1 MAATSARRVAVLLL
15 ALLVGGTASAG
26 LPAAAAPGPAPFAVR
41 SDSVDHAQRAASHA
55 SHDLAGWQRR
65 LHQAVVRYRHA
76 LVGLAHSVNASVAS
90 EQVASQAAQ
99 DAQAAA
105 AGRVADIRAIY
116 MTGGSVGMLGTL
128 LDAQSPSDLASRL
141 MFVSQV
147 LAMNQSTSA
156 TARRAAQR
164 AQTIANQRRQA
175 AQRQIAQA
183 SSVAAAAQ
191 RLQRIVSRSKALAKA
206 LHDRADRLQA
216 AQALAAAQAAA
227 AAATSQ
233 AASSVKAGGIPENYL
248 ALYRAAAPTCPMP
261 WVVLAAIGQVE
272 SGHGSNMGPSS
283 AGAMGP
289 MQFLPSTFAAYAVDG
304 DGDGVANIMDPADA
318 IYTAARYLCANGAGH
333 GPHGLYQAIFRYNHA
348 DWYVQMVMN
357 VAAQLAQR
365 FGQPVPVATR

>member
-1 MAATSARRVAVLLL
+1 MAATTARRFAVLILI
-15 ALLVGGTASAG
+15 AVVGWTGSVG
-26 LPAAAAPGPAPFAVR
+26 SAAAAPGPVSFGVR
-41 SDSVDHAQRAASHA
+41 TDSVDHAQRVASHA
-55 SHDLAGWQRR
+55 HHDLAAWERR
-65 LHQAVVRYRHA
+65 LHRAVLRYRHA
-76 LVGLAHSVNASVAS
+76 LVGLARSVNASVTS
-90 EQVASQAAQ
+90 EQQASQAAQ
-99 DAQAAA
+99 AAQEAA

-116 MTGGSVGMLGTL
+116 MTGGSVGMLGSL

-147 LAMNQSTSA
+147 LSMNQTSSV
-156 TARRAAQR
+156 TARQAAQH
-164 AQTIANQRRQA
+164 AQAVATQRRQA
-175 AQRQIAQA
+175 AHRQIAQA
-183 SSVAAAAQ
+183 SSVAAAAR
-191 RLQRIVSRSKALAKA
+191 RLQRIVAHSKAVAKA
-206 LHDRADRLQA
+206 LRDKADRLQA

-227 AAATSQ
+227 ASATSQ

-248 ALYRAAAPTCPMP
+248 ALYRGAAPTCPMP

-318 IYTAARYLCANGAGH
+318 IYTAAHYLCANGANN

-365 FGQPVPVATR
+365 FGEPVPVATR